1 MLSVTGQSDE
11 VGPAQSLSGAVVL
24 PLADLG
30 AVTQVCCCTRLR
42 RGRVARQEEGRHD
55 IPLFSQLLSTSVK
68 YHLIM
73 ANGWVN
79 LVLILYTEGK
89 FHPYAIDLHGS
100 NISFKLR
107 FHITES
113 LLVSFKKYSYF
124 FPSYECFFLLLFHG
138 C

>member
-1 MLSVTGQSDE
+1 
-11 VGPAQSLSGAVVL
+11 
-24 PLADLG
+24 
-30 AVTQVCCCTRLR
+30 
-42 RGRVARQEEGRHD
+42 
-55 IPLFSQLLSTSVK
+55 
-68 YHLIM
+68 M

-89 FHPYAIDLHGS
+89 FHPYAIDLRGS

>member
-1 MLSVTGQSDE
+1 
-11 VGPAQSLSGAVVL
+11 
-24 PLADLG
+24 
-30 AVTQVCCCTRLR
+30 
-42 RGRVARQEEGRHD
+42 
-55 IPLFSQLLSTSVK
+55 
-68 YHLIM
+68 M

-89 FHPYAIDLHGS
+89 FHPYAIDLRGS
-100 NISFKLR
+100 NISFKLC

-124 FPSYECFFLLLFHG
+124 FPSYECFFLFLFRD